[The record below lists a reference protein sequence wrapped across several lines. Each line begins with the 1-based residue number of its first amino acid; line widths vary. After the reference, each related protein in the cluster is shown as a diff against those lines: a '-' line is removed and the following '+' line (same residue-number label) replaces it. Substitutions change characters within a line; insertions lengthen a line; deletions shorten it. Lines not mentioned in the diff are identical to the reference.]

1 MTSPDSTSNDP
12 SPAQIARQAAE
23 RFDASWQA
31 ALARSTGGLSPVALA
46 LATMD
51 WALHLSTQP
60 AQAARLGWSAW
71 LRLQAATE
79 AALRSEPPQGDAR
92 FATPAWRQ
100 GPWPWLA
107 QAQQAAEA
115 WWGDAVDLRGMQ
127 PHHRDM
133 LRFFAARWLDTVAP
147 GNLPLTH
154 PEVIERSRTRAGTN
168 LLEGVAHAHDAWRR
182 LHGLAPLQGPAVQ
195 WRPGIE
201 VAATPGKVVYQN
213 HLIEL
218 IQYLPSTARVRREPL
233 FIVPSWIMK
242 YYILDLAPARSM
254 VRWLVDQGHTV
265 FMVSWRNPDA
275 SDAAVT
281 MDDYLQQGLF
291 DGLSAIGRLLPG
303 VGVHACGYCLG
314 GTLLSVAAA
323 ELAARPQ
330 SGTPAL
336 ASVTLLAAET
346 DFTEPGELGVLIDEA
361 QVLAL
366 EAQMAQKGYLSGR
379 QMAGSFTFLH
389 ARELYWAPR
398 VRTYGLGEAE
408 SPNDLMAWN
417 ADVTRMPAAM
427 HGEYLRRCY
436 LHNDIAEGRFP
447 VKGHAVALDDIR
459 TPLFVVG
466 TEKDHVSPWRSVYKI
481 HRLSRAELTFVLTNG
496 GHNAGIVSE
505 PGHAGRHHA
514 VSMRQP
520 GDRVLD
526 PVAWQAAAQR
536 REGSWWVTWHDWLV
550 AHGSPSTVKARTPS
564 AAAVLCDAPGRYVHM
579 RYPEDP

>member
-1 MTSPDSTSNDP
+1 M
-12 SPAQIARQAAE
+12 
-23 RFDASWQA
+23 
-31 ALARSTGGLSPVALA
+31 SPVALA

-60 AQAARLGWSAW
+60 AQAALLGWSAW
-71 LRLQAATE
+71 QRLQTATE

-92 FATPAWRQ
+92 FAAPAWRQ
-100 GPWPWLA
+100 GLWPWLS
-107 QAQQAAEA
+107 QAHQAAES
-115 WWGDAVDLRGMQ
+115 WWSEAADLRGVQ
-127 PHHRDM
+127 PHHRDV

-147 GNLPLTH
+147 GSLPLTH
-154 PEVIERSRTRAGTN
+154 PEVIERSLARHGAN
-168 LLEGVAHAHDAWRR
+168 LLEGAAHAHDAWRKS
-182 LHGLAPLQGPAVQ
+182 HGLAPLQGPAAD

-201 VAATPGKVVYQN
+201 VAATPGKVVHRN
-213 HLIEL
+213 HLVEL

-233 FIVPSWIMK
+233 LIVPSWIMK

-265 FMVSWRNPDA
+265 FMLSWRNPDA
-275 SDAAVT
+275 SDAALT
-281 MDDYLQQGLF
+281 MDDYLELGLF
-291 DGLSAIGRLLPG
+291 DSLSAIGRLLPG

-314 GTLLSVAAA
+314 GTMLSLAAA
-323 ELAARPQ
+323 ALAARPQ
-330 SGTPAL
+330 SDTPAL

-361 QVLAL
+361 QVAAL
-366 EAQMAQKGYLSGR
+366 EAQMAEKGYLGGR

-436 LHNDIAEGRFP
+436 LHNEIAEGRFP
-447 VKGHAVALDDIR
+447 VKGRPVALDDIR
-459 TPLFVVG
+459 APLFVVG

-481 HRLSRAELTFVLTNG
+481 HRLTRTELTFVLTNG

-514 VSMRQP
+514 VLVRQP
-520 GDRVLD
+520 SDPVLD
-526 PVAWQAAAQR
+526 PVAWQAAAPR
-536 REGSWWVTWHDWLV
+536 RDGSWWVTWNDWLV

-564 AAAVLCDAPGRYVHM
+564 VAAVVCDAPGRHVHM